1 MSHRTVAGLVLATLV
16 CLACATTQAQTS
28 SAAPADAP
36 NEAAPPPSTAPVP
49 VPEPPP
55 PRPHAPVAPA
65 PSVGSGLAGDI
76 KAYYTAPLRWDG
88 GQWAW
93 FGAALVA
100 VGAAHHYDSQV
111 RTHFVKNLAPGQSL
125 SSNDV
130 GDAIPTAAVLAAT
143 WGYATLIHDPSGHAE
158 AWTMLEAA
166 GLGSVTAYALKFA
179 VGRQGPDQTDS
190 PNQWFKGGSAS
201 FPSWHSTAAFAV
213 GGVLPESGN
222 DDYRWVRRLLGYGL
236 GAATSYERL
245 KHDAHWLS
253 DTVAGA
259 ALGIASA
266 RFAMNRREHHDELAG
281 FSVEPVPGGVLLAYR
296 LSLP

>member
-1 MSHRTVAGLVLATLV
+1 MSHRTRISLILAA
-16 CLACATTQAQTS
+16 LACATAQAQTTPPG
-28 SAAPADAP
+28 AADA
-36 NEAAPPPSTAPVP
+36 AAQTAPPPSIAPL
-49 VPEPPP
+49 PEPPP
-55 PRPHAPVAPA
+55 PPPQTPPA
-65 PSVGSGLAGDI
+65 PSGGSGLAADI
-76 KAYYTAPLRWDG
+76 KAYYSAPLHWDG

-100 VGAAHHYDSQV
+100 VGAAHHYDEQV
-111 RTHFVKNLAPGQSL
+111 RIHFVKNLAPGQKPN
-125 SSNDV
+125 SNDV
-130 GDAIPTAAVLAAT
+130 GDAIPTAAVLVAT
-143 WGYATLIHDPSGHAE
+143 WGYATLIQDSSGHEE

-166 GLGSVTAYALKFA
+166 GLSGVTAYVVKFA
-179 VGRQGPDQTDS
+179 AGRQAPDQTDN
-190 PNQWFKGGSAS
+190 PNQWFKGGSGS

-213 GGVLPESGN
+213 GSVLAESGN

-266 RFAMNRREHHDELAG
+266 RFAMNRRERHDDLSG
-281 FSVEPVPGGVLLAYR
+281 FSVEPVPGGVVLAYR